1 MKKIAIDISCI
12 TKPHNGIS
20 RYAKN
25 IVTEMIRNEKYFFFF
40 FSNKK
45 NKFFK
50 QKKNV

>member
-40 FSNKK
+40 FQIKK
-45 NKFFK
+45 INFLKR
-50 QKKNV
+50 KKM